1 MDTSKTLAH
10 LETIIVN
17 ATAARAELLAA
28 DPPPPS
34 FVPPVAPGASGPV
47 AAATILL
54 PMDNSAAMTKF
65 YGAPSASPAFLGWF
79 SFPHP
84 STRLYSRTGSLL
96 KDSQGDSRLDHR
108 THKLLARRLTN
119 ALAEIYTTLGR
130 EQFEKEGWQVYGGS
144 HNYRPTTSGGRLSTH
159 SWAAAVDMNP
169 NENTFNQTTT
179 TFSDPAID
187 IMEAWGFLSGGRA
200 WGKDWMH
207 FQASIPSISSGS
219 YYARN
224 GLPKNIVAAA

>member
-65 YGAPSASPAFLGWF
+65 YGPPSASPAFLGWF

-96 KDSQGDSRLDHR
+96 KDYQGDSRLDHR

-130 EQFEKEGWQVYGGS
+130 EQFEKEGWQVYAGS
-144 HNYRPTTSGGRLSTH
+144 HDYRPTKSGGRLSTH

-169 NENTFNQTTT
+169 NENTFAQTTT
-179 TFSDPAID
+179 TFSATAID
-187 IMEAWGFLSGGRA
+187 IMESWGFLSGGRA

-207 FQASIPSISSGS
+207 FQASIPSVSPGS
-219 YYARN
+219 YYAKN

>member
-1 MDTSKTLAH
+1 MDRTKALAH
-10 LETIIVN
+10 LENILANTN
-17 ATAARAELLAA
+17 ALRAEILAA

-34 FVPPVAPGASGPV
+34 FVPPDVSRTL
-47 AAATILL
+47 AAAPAKIRL
-54 PMDNSAAMTKF
+54 PIDNSAAMSAY
-65 YGAPSASPAFLGWF
+65 YGAPSSSPNYLGWF

-96 KDSQGDSRLDHR
+96 KDYQGDSRLDHR
-108 THKLLARRLTN
+108 THRLLAEPLTN

-159 SWAAAVDMNP
+159 AWAAAVDMNP
-169 NENTFNQTTT
+169 NENTFAQTKT
-179 TFSDPAID
+179 TFSDRAID
-187 IMEAWGFLSGGRA
+187 IMEKWGWISGGRA

-207 FQASIPSISSGS
+207 FQASIPSVSPGS
-219 YYARN
+219 YYAKN
-224 GLPKNIVAAA
+224 GLPKHIVAA